1 MRVLITGA
9 SGFVGRELTQA
20 LSQAGHPVRAAAR
33 NPSAITSGVNVEPLA
48 LPDLEQPVNWRPLL
62 RDVDAVVHLAG
73 LAHVSNEIA
82 EERYDKINRLATK
95 SLALAASMTP
105 SIQRLV
111 FVSSIRAQTG
121 PASDHVLTES
131 DTPAPTDA
139 YGRSKLAA
147 EGFVRG
153 YGVPAT
159 ILRPV
164 VIYGPGARANVAQ
177 LMKIAAQPLPLPF
190 GAFSNKRSLLA
201 LGNMISAIQFV
212 LEQPTTAGE
221 TYVVADQTPL
231 SLASM
236 ISIMRKAN
244 GRSPGLIP
252 VPPDW
257 IGKALRTAGKAD
269 IWERISSSLAAD
281 AAKLRAAGWKP
292 PVDTP
297 EALAAMVKGFSSEVG
312 TGSREENASK

>member
-1 MRVLITGA
+1 MRILVTGA
-9 SGFVGRELTQA
+9 SGFVGRELIQA
-20 LSQAGHPVRAAAR
+20 LSKAGYAVRAAAR
-33 NPSAITSGVNVEPLA
+33 NLSAITHGANIEQVP
-48 LPDLEQPVNWRPLL
+48 LPDLSQPVDWRPLL

-82 EERYDKINRLATK
+82 EERYDKVNRLATK

-105 SIQRLV
+105 GIQRIV

-121 PASDHVLTES
+121 PASDHVLTEN
-131 DTPAPTDA
+131 DTPTPTDA

-147 EGFVRG
+147 ESFVRG

-164 VIYGPGARANVAQ
+164 VIYGPQARANVAQ
-177 LMKIAAQPLPLPF
+177 LMKIAALPLPLPF

-201 LGNMISAIQFV
+201 LGNMISAIRFV
-212 LEQPTTAGE
+212 LEQPATAGE
-221 TYVVADQTPL
+221 TYAVADQTPL
-231 SLASM
+231 SLADM

-257 IGKALRTAGKAD
+257 IGRALRAAGKAD
-269 IWERISSSLAAD
+269 IWERISSTLAAD
-281 AAKLRAAGWKP
+281 AAKLRAAGWIP
-292 PVDTP
+292 PTDTP
-297 EALAAMVKGFSSEVG
+297 PALAELAAGRKP
-312 TGSREENASK
+312 RL

>member
-1 MRVLITGA
+1 MRVLVTGA
-9 SGFVGRELTQA
+9 SGFVGRDLTQA
-20 LSQAGHPVRAAAR
+20 LSKAGHGIRAAAR
-33 NPSAITSGVNVEPLA
+33 DLSAIKPDVNIETVP
-48 LPDLEQPVNWRPLL
+48 LPDLSQPVDWRPLL

-73 LAHVSNEIA
+73 IAHVSTAIT
-82 EERYDKINRLATK
+82 EERYDKVNRLATK

-105 SIQRLV
+105 SVQRLV

-121 PASDHVLTES
+121 PSSDRVLTES

-164 VIYGPGARANVAQ
+164 VIYGPQARANVAQ
-177 LMKIAAQPLPLPF
+177 LMKIASLPFPLPF

-201 LGNMISAIQFV
+201 LANMISAIQFV
-212 LEQPTTAGE
+212 LEQPATAGE
-221 TYVVADQTPL
+221 TYVVADQTPV
-231 SLASM
+231 SLADM
-236 ISIMRKAN
+236 ISIMRRAS
-244 GRSPGLIP
+244 GRKPGLIP

-257 IGKALRTAGKAD
+257 IGRALRTAGKAD
-269 IWERISSSLAAD
+269 IWERIGSSLVAD
-281 AAKLRAAGWKP
+281 GAKLREAGWKP

-297 EALAAMVKGFSSEVG
+297 EALATMV
-312 TGSREENASK
+312 RPPRP

>member
-1 MRVLITGA
+1 MMRVLVTGA
-9 SGFVGRELTQA
+9 SGFVGCELIQA
-20 LSQAGHPVRAAAR
+20 LSKAGYAVRAAAR
-33 NPSAITSGVNVEPLA
+33 NLSSIKLDVNIETVP
-48 LPDLEQPVNWRPLL
+48 LPDLSQPVDWRPLL

-73 LAHVSNEIA
+73 IAHVSNAIT
-82 EERYDKINRLATK
+82 EERYDKVNRLATK

-105 SIQRLV
+105 NIRRLV
-111 FVSSIRAQTG
+111 FISSIRAQTG
-121 PASDHVLTES
+121 PSADHVLTES

-147 EGFVRG
+147 ESFVGG

-164 VIYGPGARANVAQ
+164 VIFGSQARANVAQ
-177 LMKIAAQPLPLPF
+177 LMKIASLPFPLPF

-212 LEQPTTAGE
+212 LEQPATAGE
-221 TYVVADQTPL
+221 TYVVADQTPV
-231 SLASM
+231 SVADM

-244 GRSPGLIP
+244 GRSPGMISI
-252 VPPDW
+252 PPDW
-257 IGKALRTAGKAD
+257 IGRALRAAGKAD
-269 IWERISSSLAAD
+269 IWDRIGGSLVAD
-281 AAKLRAAGWKP
+281 AAKLRDAGWKT

-297 EALAAMVKGFSSEVG
+297 EALAAMI
-312 TGSREENASK
+312 RPPRP

>member
-9 SGFVGRELTQA
+9 SGFVGRDLTQA
-20 LSQAGHPVRAAAR
+20 LSKAGHGIRAAAR
-33 NPSAITSGVNVEPLA
+33 DLSAIKPDVNIETVP
-48 LPDLEQPVNWRPLL
+48 LPDLSQPVDWGPLL

-73 LAHVSNEIA
+73 IAHVSNAIT
-82 EERYDKINRLATK
+82 EERYDKVNRLATK

-105 SIQRLV
+105 SVQRLV

-121 PASDHVLTES
+121 ASSDRVLTES
-131 DTPAPTDA
+131 DTPPAPTDA

-164 VIYGPGARANVAQ
+164 VIYGPQARANVAQ
-177 LMKIAAQPLPLPF
+177 LMKIASLPFPLPF

-201 LGNMISAIQFV
+201 LANMISAIQFV
-212 LEQPTTAGE
+212 LEQPATAGE
-221 TYVVADQTPL
+221 TYVVADQTPV
-231 SLASM
+231 SLADM
-236 ISIMRKAN
+236 ISIMRRAS
-244 GRSPGLIP
+244 GRKPGLIP

-257 IGKALRTAGKAD
+257 IGRALRTAGKAD
-269 IWERISSSLAAD
+269 IWERIGSSLVAD
-281 AAKLRAAGWKP
+281 AAKLREAGWKP

-297 EALAAMVKGFSSEVG
+297 EALATMV
-312 TGSREENASK
+312 RPPRP

>member
-1 MRVLITGA
+1 MRVLVTGA
-9 SGFVGRELTQA
+9 SGFVGCELTQA
-20 LSQAGHPVRAAAR
+20 LSKAGYGVRAAAR
-33 NPSAITSGVNVEPLA
+33 NLSAITPGVNIEPVV
-48 LPDLEQPVNWRPLL
+48 LPDLSQPVDWRPLL

-73 LAHVSNEIA
+73 LAHVSSEIA
-82 EERYDKINRLATK
+82 EERYDKVNRLATK

-105 SIQRLV
+105 GIQRIV

-121 PASDHVLTES
+121 PASDHVLTEN
-131 DTPAPTDA
+131 DTPTPTDA

-147 EGFVRG
+147 ESFVRG

-164 VIYGPGARANVAQ
+164 VIYGPQARANVAQ
-177 LMKIAAQPLPLPF
+177 LMKIAALPLPLPF

-201 LGNMISAIQFV
+201 LGNMISAIRFV
-212 LEQPTTAGE
+212 LEQPATAGE
-221 TYVVADQTPL
+221 TYAVADQTPL
-231 SLASM
+231 SLADM

-257 IGKALRTAGKAD
+257 IGRALRAAGKAD
-269 IWERISSSLAAD
+269 IWERISSTLAAD
-281 AAKLRAAGWKP
+281 AAKLRAAGWIP
-292 PVDTP
+292 PTDTP
-297 EALAAMVKGFSSEVG
+297 PALAELAAGRKP
-312 TGSREENASK
+312 RL

>member
-1 MRVLITGA
+1 MRILITGA
-9 SGFVGRELTQA
+9 SGFVGRDLTQA
-20 LSQAGHPVRAAAR
+20 LSKAGHGIRAAAR
-33 NPSAITSGVNVEPLA
+33 DLSAIKPDVNIEMVP
-48 LPDLEQPVNWRPLL
+48 LPDLSQPVDWRPLL

-73 LAHVSNEIA
+73 LAHVSNEIT
-82 EERYDKINRLATK
+82 EERYDKVNRLATK

-121 PASDHVLTES
+121 ASSDRVLTES

-164 VIYGPGARANVAQ
+164 VIYGPQARANVAQ
-177 LMKIAAQPLPLPF
+177 LMKIASLPFPLPF

-201 LGNMISAIQFV
+201 LANMISAIQFV
-212 LEQPTTAGE
+212 LEQPASAGE
-221 TYVVADQTPL
+221 TYVVADQTPG
-231 SLASM
+231 SLADM
-236 ISIMRKAN
+236 ISIMRRAS
-244 GRSPGLIP
+244 GRKPGLIP

-257 IGKALRTAGKAD
+257 IGRALRTAGKAD
-269 IWERISSSLAAD
+269 IWERIGSSLVAD
-281 AAKLRAAGWKP
+281 AAKLRTAGWNPPTDTPPALAELAAGWKHR
-292 PVDTP
+292 
-297 EALAAMVKGFSSEVG
+297 L
-312 TGSREENASK
+312 